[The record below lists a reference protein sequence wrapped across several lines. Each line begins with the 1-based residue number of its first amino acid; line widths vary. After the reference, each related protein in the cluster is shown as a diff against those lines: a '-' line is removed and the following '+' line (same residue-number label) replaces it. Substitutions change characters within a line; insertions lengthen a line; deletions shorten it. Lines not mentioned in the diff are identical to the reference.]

1 MVSFSIA
8 DLDVTPVPVDD
19 SIYDPTDT
27 FGVAS
32 RLTFQSQS
40 LVDTEDA
47 NNAAFGL
54 ANVPTLSTGVFD
66 LMLPPANYVIRAV
79 PVEDNGYAITDIPL
93 QWPTDMP
100 GCVCGRSLPLALKVA
115 VSGTILTPTNQPLAS
130 TLVGMTPSQALPRS
144 YLAATHMLPQL
155 ETRAVTTTSDGSG
168 RFSLLVDQ
176 GLSDLEVQPDPGT
189 NLPWLVRP
197 HQGPAGGITVTLPNP
212 AFLGGTLL
220 DPEGMPIA
228 NAEIDAWFP
237 LRGSL
242 SGVAVKI
249 ATTSTDAAGAY
260 TLVLPS
266 SI

>member
-1 MVSFSIA
+1 
-8 DLDVTPVPVDD
+8 
-19 SIYDPTDT
+19 
-27 FGVAS
+27 
-32 RLTFQSQS
+32 
-40 LVDTEDA
+40 
-47 NNAAFGL
+47 
-54 ANVPTLSTGVFD
+54 
-66 LMLPPANYVIRAV
+66 
-79 PVEDNGYAITDIPL
+79 
-93 QWPTDMP
+93 
-100 GCVCGRSLPLALKVA
+100 
-115 VSGTILTPTNQPLAS
+115 
-130 TLVGMTPSQALPRS
+130 
-144 YLAATHMLPQL
+144 
-155 ETRAVTTTSDGSG
+155 
-168 RFSLLVDQ
+168 
-176 GLSDLEVQPDPGT
+176 
-189 NLPWLVRP
+189 VRP